1 MRRINYRFVEF
12 KIGSSSSKDVLEFYL
27 NQHLILPLEMISLF

>member
-12 KIGSSSSKDVLEFYL
+12 KIGSSSSKDVLFYL
-27 NQHLILPLEMISLF
+27 NLHLILLLEMISLF